1 MNDDLCLTP
10 ATELAAAIRSRD
22 VSPVDIVEA
31 VLARIEALNEQ
42 VNAFITV
49 DADGALESA
58 RAAEAAVMA
67 GEELGPLHGLP
78 VSIKDL
84 EPVAG
89 LRCTYGSKF
98 FEANIAD
105 IDGIVTERTKAAGG
119 IIIGKTNACHSG
131 HKDMCDNLIGPPCR
145 NPWKLDRTS
154 GGSSGG
160 AGAAVAAGL
169 GPLAQGSDGA
179 GSIRIPAA
187 LCGTFGLKPSF
198 GRIPHW
204 PNKTSWRAIAHDGP
218 MTRTVADAALY
229 LQALAGPDPRDPVS
243 IDSSPDD
250 YVAAVAQP
258 VEAMK
263 GLRVAWSEDLGY
275 AAVDP
280 EVRELTRRAAERFSD
295 LGCHVEAVDPGWD
308 NPQEAFARDYHA
320 QIAWKM
326 SPDYDKQPDYFEPSL
341 AFMIEAGRNVSAEE
355 IVLGGVFRTNFYHQ
369 VREFFQR
376 YDLLMTPQM
385 PIGAWSVEQGPRE
398 IDGIHTPSM
407 FDRLPFTVPFNWSG
421 YPAASVPCGFTS
433 EGLPVAL
440 QVVGRWHADS
450 QVLQA
455 AAAFEQA
462 APWAHRWPALEGSG

>member
-42 VNAFITV
+42 VHAFITV

-67 GEELGPLHGLP
+67 GEALGPLHGLP

-250 YVAAVAQP
+250 YVAAGSQS

-263 GLRVAWSEDLGY
+263 GRRVAWSEDLGY

-455 AAAFEQA
+455 AASFEQA
-462 APWAHRWPALEGSG
+462 APWAHRWPAL

>member
-1 MNDDLCLTP
+1 MNDELCLTP
-10 ATELAAAIRSRD
+10 GTELAAAIRSRD

-31 VLARIEALNEQ
+31 VLARTEALNEQ

-67 GEELGPLHGLP
+67 GEQLGPLHGLP

-98 FEANIAD
+98 FEVNIAD
-105 IDGIVTERTKAAGG
+105 IDGIVTERTNAAGG

-169 GPLAQGSDGA
+169 GPLAHGSDGA

-218 MTRTVADAALY
+218 LTRTVADAALC
-229 LQALAGPDPRDPVS
+229 LQALAGPDPRDPAS
-243 IDSSPDD
+243 IDITPDD

-280 EVRELTRRAAERFSD
+280 EVRGLTRRAAERFSD

-341 AFMIEAGRNVSAEE
+341 AFMIEAGRQVSAEE
-355 IVLGGVFRTNFYHQ
+355 IVLGGIFRTNFYHQ
-369 VREFFQR
+369 VRHFFQR
-376 YDLLMTPQM
+376 YDLLLTPQM
-385 PIGAWSVEQGPRE
+385 PVGAWSVEQGPLE
-398 IDGIHTPSM
+398 IDGVPTPSM
-407 FDRLPFTVPFNWSG
+407 FDRLPFTVPFNWTG
-421 YPAASVPCGFTS
+421 YPAASVPCGFTD

-440 QVVGRWHADS
+440 QIAGRWHADS

-462 APWAHRWPALEGSG
+462 APWAHRWPAL

>member
-295 LGCHVEAVDPGWD
+295 LGCHVEAVDPGWE
-308 NPQEAFARDYHA
+308 NPQEAFSRDYHA

-326 SPDYDKQPDYFEPSL
+326 SPDYDKQPDYFEPRLAQSL
-341 AFMIEAGRNVSAEE
+341 Q
-355 IVLGGVFRTNFYHQ
+355 RTHC
-369 VREFFQR
+369 
-376 YDLLMTPQM
+376 DL
-385 PIGAWSVEQGPRE
+385 PR
-398 IDGIHTPSM
+398 S
-407 FDRLPFTVPFNWSG
+407 
-421 YPAASVPCGFTS
+421 
-433 EGLPVAL
+433 
-440 QVVGRWHADS
+440 
-450 QVLQA
+450 
-455 AAAFEQA
+455 
-462 APWAHRWPALEGSG
+462 

>member
-179 GSIRIPAA
+179 GSLRIPAA

-218 MTRTVADAALY
+218 MPRTGADAALY

-341 AFMIEAGRNVSAEE
+341 AFMIEAGRKVSAEE

-376 YDLLMTPQM
+376 YDLLLTPQM

-407 FDRLPFTVPFNWSG
+407 FDGLPFTVPFNWSG

-455 AAAFEQA
+455 AASFEQA
-462 APWAHRWPALEGSG
+462 APWAHRWPAL

>member
-1 MNDDLCLTP
+1 
-10 ATELAAAIRSRD
+10 
-22 VSPVDIVEA
+22 
-31 VLARIEALNEQ
+31 
-42 VNAFITV
+42 
-49 DADGALESA
+49 
-58 RAAEAAVMA
+58 
-67 GEELGPLHGLP
+67 
-78 VSIKDL
+78 
-84 EPVAG
+84 
-89 LRCTYGSKF
+89 
-98 FEANIAD
+98 
-105 IDGIVTERTKAAGG
+105 
-119 IIIGKTNACHSG
+119 
-131 HKDMCDNLIGPPCR
+131 
-145 NPWKLDRTS
+145 
-154 GGSSGG
+154 
-160 AGAAVAAGL
+160 
-169 GPLAQGSDGA
+169 
-179 GSIRIPAA
+179 
-187 LCGTFGLKPSF
+187 
-198 GRIPHW
+198 
-204 PNKTSWRAIAHDGP
+204 

-326 SPDYDKQPDYFEPSL
+326 STDYDKQPDYFEPSL

-440 QVVGRWHADS
+440 QVAGRWHADS

-455 AAAFEQA
+455 AASFEQA
-462 APWAHRWPALEGSG
+462 APWAHRWPAL

>member
-455 AAAFEQA
+455 AASFEQA
-462 APWAHRWPALEGSG
+462 APWAHRWPAL

>member
-98 FEANIAD
+98 FEANIAE

-376 YDLLMTPQM
+376 YDLLMTPLM

-455 AAAFEQA
+455 AASFEQA
-462 APWAHRWPALEGSG
+462 APWAHRWPAL

>member
-326 SPDYDKQPDYFEPSL
+326 SPDYDKQPDYFDPSL

-385 PIGAWSVEQGPRE
+385 RIGAWSVEQGPRE

-455 AAAFEQA
+455 AASFEQA
-462 APWAHRWPALEGSG
+462 APWAHRWPAL

>member
-1 MNDDLCLTP
+1 MNDELCLTP
-10 ATELAAAIRSRD
+10 ATELAAAIRARD
-22 VSPVDIVEA
+22 VSPVELVEA
-31 VLARIEALNEQ
+31 VLARIEALNGQ
-42 VNAFITV
+42 INAFLTV
-49 DADGALESA
+49 DADGALEAA

-67 GEELGPLHGLP
+67 GEDLGLLHGIP

-98 FEANIAD
+98 FEASIAD
-105 IDGIVTERTKAAGG
+105 FDGIITERTKAAGG
-119 IIIGKTNACHSG
+119 IIIGKTNTPHSG

-154 GGSSGG
+154 GASSGG

-169 GPLAQGSDGA
+169 GPLAHGSDGA

-187 LCGTFGLKPSF
+187 LCGVVGLKPSF

-204 PNKTSWRAIAHDGP
+204 PNRHIWRAIAHDGP

-229 LQALAGPDPRDPVS
+229 LQALAGPDPRDPSS
-243 IDSSPDD
+243 IDDAPAD
-250 YVAAVAQP
+250 YPAAVAKP

-263 GLRVAWSEDLGY
+263 GLRIAWSEDFGY

-280 EVRELTRRAAERFSD
+280 EVRELTRRAAERFAD
-295 LGCHVEAVDPGWD
+295 FGCHVEAVDPGWD
-308 NPQEAFARDYHA
+308 CPKQPFAADYHA
-320 QIAWKM
+320 QIAGRM
-326 SPDYDKQPDYFEPSL
+326 GPDYDRQPDCFEPSL
-341 AFMIEAGRNVSAEE
+341 TFMIEAGRQVSAEE
-355 IVLGGVFRTNFYHQ
+355 IVRAGLFRTEFYQQ
-369 VREFFQR
+369 VRQFFER
-376 YDLLMTPQM
+376 YDLLLSPQM
-385 PIGAWSVEQGPRE
+385 PVGAWSVEQGPVE
-398 IDGIHTPSM
+398 IDGRPTPSM

-421 YPAASVPCGFTS
+421 YPAASVPCGFTG

-440 QVVGRWHADS
+440 QVAGRWHADR

-462 APWAHRWPALEGSG
+462 APWADRWPVL

>member
-58 RAAEAAVMA
+58 GAAEAAVIA

-169 GPLAQGSDGA
+169 GPLAHGSDGA

-204 PNKTSWRAIAHDGP
+204 PNKTSWRAIAHDGSL
-218 MTRTVADAALY
+218 TRTVADAALY
-229 LQALAGPDPRDPVS
+229 LQALAGPDPRDPAS

-280 EVRELTRRAAERFSD
+280 EVRELTRWAAERFSD

-320 QIAWKM
+320 QISWKM

-341 AFMIEAGRNVSAEE
+341 AFMIEAGRQVSAEE

-376 YDLLMTPQM
+376 YDLLLTPQM
-385 PIGAWSVEQGPRE
+385 PVGAWSVEQGPLE
-398 IDGIHTPSM
+398 IDGIPTPTM
-407 FDRLPFTVPFNWSG
+407 FDRLPFTVPFNWTG
-421 YPAASVPCGFTS
+421 YPAASVPCGFTG

-440 QVVGRWHADS
+440 QIAGRWHADS

-462 APWAHRWPALEGSG
+462 TPWAHRWPAL

>member
-154 GGSSGG
+154 GARVAGRAPPWPQDSVRWPKARTGQARSAFPPHSVARSASS
-160 AGAAVAAGL
+160 L
-169 GPLAQGSDGA
+169 
-179 GSIRIPAA
+179 
-187 LCGTFGLKPSF
+187 
-198 GRIPHW
+198 H
-204 PNKTSWRAIAHDGP
+204 
-218 MTRTVADAALY
+218 
-229 LQALAGPDPRDPVS
+229 LAGFLTGR
-243 IDSSPDD
+243 
-250 YVAAVAQP
+250 
-258 VEAMK
+258 
-263 GLRVAWSEDLGY
+263 
-275 AAVDP
+275 
-280 EVRELTRRAAERFSD
+280 TRRA
-295 LGCHVEAVDPGWD
+295 GV
-308 NPQEAFARDYHA
+308 
-320 QIAWKM
+320 
-326 SPDYDKQPDYFEPSL
+326 PS
-341 AFMIEAGRNVSAEE
+341 
-355 IVLGGVFRTNFYHQ
+355 RT
-369 VREFFQR
+369 
-376 YDLLMTPQM
+376 T
-385 PIGAWSVEQGPRE
+385 
-398 IDGIHTPSM
+398 
-407 FDRLPFTVPFNWSG
+407 
-421 YPAASVPCGFTS
+421 
-433 EGLPVAL
+433 
-440 QVVGRWHADS
+440 
-450 QVLQA
+450 
-455 AAAFEQA
+455 
-462 APWAHRWPALEGSG
+462 AP

>member
-67 GEELGPLHGLP
+67 GEALGPLHGLP

-169 GPLAQGSDGA
+169 GQLAQGSDGA

-376 YDLLMTPQM
+376 YDLLLTPQM

-407 FDRLPFTVPFNWSG
+407 FDRLPFTVPFNWTG
-421 YPAASVPCGFTS
+421 NPAASVPCGFTS

-440 QVVGRWHADS
+440 QVAGRWHADS

-455 AAAFEQA
+455 AASFEQA
-462 APWAHRWPALEGSG
+462 APWAHRWPAL

>member
-455 AAAFEQA
+455 AAPFEQA
-462 APWAHRWPALEGSG
+462 APWAHRWPAL

>member
-1 MNDDLCLTP
+1 MNDELCLTP

-31 VLARIEALNEQ
+31 VLARTEALNEQ

-67 GEELGPLHGLP
+67 GEQLGPLHGLP

-105 IDGIVTERTKAAGG
+105 IDGIVTERTNAAGG

-169 GPLAQGSDGA
+169 GPLAHGSDGA

-218 MTRTVADAALY
+218 LTRTVADAALY
-229 LQALAGPDPRDPVS
+229 LQALAGPDPRDPAS
-243 IDSSPDD
+243 IDNTPDD

-280 EVRELTRRAAERFSD
+280 EVRGLTRRAAERFSD

-341 AFMIEAGRNVSAEE
+341 AFMIEAGRQVSAEE
-355 IVLGGVFRTNFYHQ
+355 IVLGGIFRTNFYHQ
-369 VREFFQR
+369 VRHFFQR
-376 YDLLMTPQM
+376 YDLLLTPQM
-385 PIGAWSVEQGPRE
+385 PVGAWSVEQGPLE
-398 IDGIHTPSM
+398 IDGVPTPSM
-407 FDRLPFTVPFNWSG
+407 FDRLPFTVPFNWTG
-421 YPAASVPCGFTS
+421 YPAASVPCGFTD

-440 QVVGRWHADS
+440 QIAGRWHADS

-462 APWAHRWPALEGSG
+462 APWAHRWPAL

>member
-1 MNDDLCLTP
+1 MNDELCLTP
-10 ATELAAAIRSRD
+10 GTELAAAIRSRD

-31 VLARIEALNEQ
+31 VLARTEALNEQ

-67 GEELGPLHGLP
+67 GEQLGPLHGLP

-98 FEANIAD
+98 FEVNIAD
-105 IDGIVTERTKAAGG
+105 IDGIVTERTNAAGG

-169 GPLAQGSDGA
+169 GPLAHGSDGA

-218 MTRTVADAALY
+218 LTRTVADAALY
-229 LQALAGPDPRDPVS
+229 LQALAGPDPRDPAS
-243 IDSSPDD
+243 IDITPDD

-280 EVRELTRRAAERFSD
+280 EVRGLTRRAAERFSD

-341 AFMIEAGRNVSAEE
+341 AFMIEAGRQVSAEE
-355 IVLGGVFRTNFYHQ
+355 IVLGGIFRTNFYHQ
-369 VREFFQR
+369 VRHFFRR
-376 YDLLMTPQM
+376 YDLLLTPQM
-385 PIGAWSVEQGPRE
+385 PVGAWSVEQGPLE
-398 IDGIHTPSM
+398 IDGVPTPSM
-407 FDRLPFTVPFNWSG
+407 FDRLPFTVPFNWTG
-421 YPAASVPCGFTS
+421 YPAASVPCGFTD

-440 QVVGRWHADS
+440 QIAGRWHADS

-462 APWAHRWPALEGSG
+462 APWAHRWPAL

>member
-42 VNAFITV
+42 VSAFITV
-49 DADGALESA
+49 DADGALETA

-67 GEELGPLHGLP
+67 GEELGPLHGIP

-169 GPLAQGSDGA
+169 GPLAHGSDGA

-204 PNKTSWRAIAHDGP
+204 PTKTSWRAIAHDGP
-218 MTRTVADAALY
+218 LTRTVADAALY
-229 LQALAGPDPRDPVS
+229 LQALAGPDPRDPAS
-243 IDSSPDD
+243 IDSFPDD

-308 NPQEAFARDYHA
+308 NPQQAFARDYHA
-320 QIAWKM
+320 QLAAKM
-326 SPDYDKQPDYFEPSL
+326 GPDYDKQPDYFEPSL
-341 AFMIEAGRNVSAEE
+341 AFMIEAGRQVSAEE

-376 YDLLMTPQM
+376 YDLLLTPQM
-385 PIGAWSVEQGPRE
+385 PIGAWSVEQGPLE
-398 IDGIHTPSM
+398 IDGIHTPAM
-407 FDRLPFTVPFNWSG
+407 FDRLPFTVPFNWTG
-421 YPAASVPCGFTS
+421 YPAASVPCGFTG

-440 QVVGRWHADS
+440 QIAGRWHADS

-462 APWAHRWPALEGSG
+462 APWAHRWPAL